1 MARNSYTYTAAWT
14 AKASNGDFE
23 RIQEARSL
31 VEGKRFPRPK
41 EREMLGEIIIHLLG
55 TMTAEQ
61 LCDAYCDAVR
71 DAVKAKAAAKA
82 AATAELA
89 KKRLAE
95 IEAEAAN
102 LRAQLNK

>member
-31 VEGKRFPRPK
+31 VEGKHYPRPK
-41 EREMLGEIIIHLLG
+41 EREMLGEVIIHLLG

-61 LCDAYCDAVR
+61 LCDHYIDAVR
-71 DAVKAKAAAKA
+71 DAVKAKAAEQA
-82 AATAELA
+82 AAKAELA
-89 KKRLAE
+89 RERLAAL
-95 IEAEAAN
+95 EAEKAT
-102 LRAQLNK
+102 LLAQLNE